1 MTQKELLYIA
11 DAYKHEDNII
21 KICEEIVNYI
31 QDLSLIN
38 FLENEIKKHNIMKD
52 KLLNIMEEEKNE

>member
-1 MTQKELLYIA
+1 MTQKELLYIT